1 MEQRGKRPRPNEE
14 GPSGRG
20 ERTDKERPEWQT
32 RVHRVKNDE
41 KSPLIPSQVTPDD
54 IDISVR
60 VQLKTLTAENAEMV
74 ARHLAMVSL
83 LIDDDPK
90 LAHKHALA
98 ASRRAGRLAI
108 VHETLGLTAYA
119 SGEFALAI
127 RELLTHRRL
136 SGSNDQLPLI
146 VDSERGL
153 GRPERALEAVVG
165 VDRSKLD
172 TGVRINL
179 AIVLSGAR
187 LDLGQA
193 KLAVQELEI
202 PELNPKRIFQQSP
215 LLFRS
220 YAECLR
226 EAGSDGD
233 KWDELALRAEKA
245 MAEQGEELFQ
255 VFEEISIPTSEDF
268 ERTMKPAGSFSKS
281 DRKFTPGERKFTP
294 REGGGAR
301 SDRPSRPSS
310 DRPDRTDRP
319 DRSDRPSRPSSD
331 RSERTDRPSRP
342 DRPIDLT
349 DRRSSRTDR
358 PDRSDRPSRPDSG
371 RPSRPSSDR
380 SERTDRPSRPDR
392 TDRPDRSSSSSRTDR
407 PDRSDRPSRPDSGR
421 PSRPSS
427 DRSERTDRPS
437 VHQIVRIAPIDL
449 TGRIDQ
455 AVRIPVVQAVLPQIV
470 RRGQI
475 VQVVRI
481 VPTT

>member
-1 MEQRGKRPRPNEE
+1 LEQRGKRPRPNEE

-32 RVHRVKNDE
+32 RVHRVKNVE

-83 LIDDDPK
+83 LIDDDPV

-98 ASRRAGRLAI
+98 ASKRAGRLAI

-153 GRPERALEAVVG
+153 GRPERALEAAVG
-165 VDRSKLD
+165 IDRATLA

-179 AIVLSGAR
+179 AIALSGAR

-202 PELNPKRIFQQSP
+202 PELNPKRIFEQSP

-220 YAECLR
+220 YAESLR

-233 KWDELALRAEKA
+233 KWDELALRAERA
-245 MAEQGEELFQ
+245 MAEEGEEVFQ
-255 VFEEISIPTSEDF
+255 LFEEISIPTSEDF
-268 ERTMKPAGSFSKS
+268 ERTAKPAGAFNKTERRSTPG
-281 DRKFTPGERKFTP
+281 DRKFAP
-294 REGGGAR
+294 REGGPGR
-301 SDRPSRPSS
+301 PDRPI
-310 DRPDRTDRP
+310 RPDRSERPDRSVTSNRTDRP
-319 DRSDRPSRPSSD
+319 DRPARPDAKRSD
-331 RSERTDRPSRP
+331 RP
-342 DRPIDLT
+342 DRPA
-349 DRRSSRTDR
+349 R
-358 PDRSDRPSRPDSG
+358 PDAKRSDRP
-371 RPSRPSSDR
+371 
-380 SERTDRPSRPDR
+380 DRPSRPDR
-392 TDRPDRSSSSSRTDR
+392 TDRPDRPDRSSASSRTDR
-407 PDRSDRPSRPDSGR
+407 TDRPSRPDAKRSDRPDRPSRPDSKRPDFKRSDNKGR
-421 PSRPSS
+421 GP
-427 DRSERTDRPS
+427 
-437 VHQIVRIAPIDL
+437 
-449 TGRIDQ
+449 
-455 AVRIPVVQAVLPQIV
+455 
-470 RRGQI
+470 RGAGK
-475 VQVVRI
+475 
-481 VPTT
+481 

>member
-1 MEQRGKRPRPNEE
+1 
-14 GPSGRG
+14 
-20 ERTDKERPEWQT
+20 
-32 RVHRVKNDE
+32 
-41 KSPLIPSQVTPDD
+41 
-54 IDISVR
+54 
-60 VQLKTLTAENAEMV
+60 
-74 ARHLAMVSL
+74 MVSL

-165 VDRSKLD
+165 IDRSKLD

-202 PELNPKRIFQQSP
+202 PELNPKRIFEQSP

-220 YAECLR
+220 YAESLR
-226 EAGSDGD
+226 EAGSNGD
-233 KWDELALRAEKA
+233 KWDDLAIRAERA
-245 MAEQGEELFQ
+245 IAGQGEEIFQ
-255 VFEEISIPTSEDF
+255 VFEEINIPTSEEFD
-268 ERTMKPAGSFSKS
+268 RSAKPAGSFNKS

-294 REGGGAR
+294 REGGASR
-301 SDRPSRPSS
+301 S
-310 DRPDRTDRP
+310 
-319 DRSDRPSRPSSD
+319 
-331 RSERTDRPSRP
+331 
-342 DRPIDLT
+342 
-349 DRRSSRTDR
+349 
-358 PDRSDRPSRPDSG
+358 
-371 RPSRPSSDR
+371 
-380 SERTDRPSRPDR
+380 
-392 TDRPDRSSSSSRTDR
+392 DRPDRSSSSSRTDR
-407 PDRSDRPSRPDSGR
+407 PDRADRPSRPDSGR
-421 PSRPSS
+421 PSRPSA

-437 VHQIVRIAPIDL
+437 RPDRSDRP
-449 TGRIDQ
+449 GRSSSSSRTDRPDR
-455 AVRIPVVQAVLPQIV
+455 ADRPSRPDSGRPSRPSADRSERTDRPSRPDRSDRPDRSSSSSRTDRPDRADRPSRPDSGRPSRPSADRSERTDRPSRPDRSDRPGRSSSSSRTDRPDRADRPSRPDSGRPSRPSADRSERTDRPSRPDRSDRPSRPDSKRPDFKRSVNKGKGP
-470 RRGQI
+470 RGAGK
-475 VQVVRI
+475 
-481 VPTT
+481 

>member
-32 RVHRVKNDE
+32 RVHRVKTVE

-202 PELNPKRIFQQSP
+202 PELNPKRIFEQSP

-220 YAECLR
+220 YAESLR

-233 KWDELALRAEKA
+233 KWDDLAIRAERA
-245 MAEQGEELFQ
+245 IAGQGEELFQ
-255 VFEEISIPTSEDF
+255 VFEEINIPTSEDF
-268 ERTMKPAGSFSKS
+268 DRSAKPAGSFNKS

-294 REGGGAR
+294 REGGAAR
-301 SDRPSRPSS
+301 SDRSRQA
-310 DRPDRTDRP
+310 
-319 DRSDRPSRPSSD
+319 
-331 RSERTDRPSRP
+331 
-342 DRPIDLT
+342 L
-349 DRRSSRTDR
+349 
-358 PDRSDRPSRPDSG
+358 
-371 RPSRPSSDR
+371 
-380 SERTDRPSRPDR
+380 
-392 TDRPDRSSSSSRTDR
+392 SSSKS
-407 PDRSDRPSRPDSGR
+407 P
-421 PSRPSS
+421 
-427 DRSERTDRPS
+427 
-437 VHQIVRIAPIDL
+437 
-449 TGRIDQ
+449 
-455 AVRIPVVQAVLPQIV
+455 
-470 RRGQI
+470 
-475 VQVVRI
+475 
-481 VPTT
+481 